1 MAKYLVECDIARQ
14 ESRLKGDKPN
24 FDNTKIIKQ
33 TASQDGKQEPLIN
46 CLAPVY
52 ELIGL
57 IESEDVLHGL
67 DPEQIDSDDDLSK
80 LDDLLRQDPDISN
93 YISSISPL
101 SEARKEISHIITY
114 FYRTSIIIKS
124 PVSIDRV
131 EKMESINVSQFEP
144 FDIDHIRNK
153 YQLDDKHQYLIE
165 RLGKANTKRRQLLK
179 YHEKHHDRMVGRRV
193 TIDHAPSTGGGQSQT
208 DPQVQPENEH
218 EQADYYSE
226 APSSMYTD
234 VTVVYQDHF
243 NQFANAQIID

>member
-1 MAKYLVECDIARQ
+1 MGRKRCSAVLEDSRQ

-33 TASQDGKQEPLIN
+33 TASQD
-46 CLAPVY
+46 
-52 ELIGL
+52 
-57 IESEDVLHGL
+57 ESEDVLHGL